1 MCLMRFP
8 LFYDAL
14 LLPFEYLLLGNWRRL
29 LWQQVEGRYV
39 LEVGAGTGINI
50 PYYGSS
56 QQVTLLEKNERFL
69 EKARRRIRK
78 KEAQVKLVLG
88 DVENLP
94 FSEQSFDVAVATFLF
109 CSVENPEQGL
119 KEIFRVLKPGGLLL
133 LLEHVR
139 SEKKLL
145 GRFMELLSLPLYKLA
160 GENIARE
167 TEKLVQEAGFVEETV
182 HYLLHDVVR
191 FVKARKVAVDS
202 EG

>member
-14 LLPFEYLLLGNWRRL
+14 SLPFEYLLLGNWRRL

-182 HYLLHDVVR
+182 HCLLHDVVR